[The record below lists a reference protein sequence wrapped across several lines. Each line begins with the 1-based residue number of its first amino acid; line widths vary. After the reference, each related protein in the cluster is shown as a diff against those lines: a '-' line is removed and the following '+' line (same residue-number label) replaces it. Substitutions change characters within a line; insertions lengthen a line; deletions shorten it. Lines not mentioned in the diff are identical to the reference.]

1 MSLSNYYDS
10 LKAVIQSNG
19 IKSSGEQFMDSSLEY
34 TLSKALLPIILV
46 LIFTFLYSY
55 GAASLSYNYCVYT
68 NNSGAILWSLLAF
81 IFSGFYYPYYALFL
95 NPIGSIPKSMTG
107 GGKRLR

>member
-19 IKSSGEQFMDSSLEY
+19 MKSRNEQFVGSLEY
-34 TLSKALLPIILV
+34 GLSKALFPIILL

-81 IFSGFYYPYYALFL
+81 FFSGFYYPYYAFFL
-95 NPIGSIPKSMTG
+95 NPIGSISKVMT

>member
-1 MSLSNYYDS
+1 MSWSNYYDS
-10 LKAVIQSNG
+10 LKAVIQSN
-19 IKSSGEQFMDSSLEY
+19 IMKSRSEQFVDSSLGF
-34 TLSKALLPIILV
+34 TLSKALLPIFLL

-68 NNSGAILWSLLAF
+68 NNSGAFLWSLLAF
-81 IFSGFYYPYYALFL
+81 FFSGFYYPYYALFL
-95 NPIGSIPKSMTG
+95 NPIGSIPKAMT